1 MTEWQ
6 LNAIRIYLW
15 HRVFVDM
22 YRQGRREAGD
32 GGGGTWGA
40 IPPPPPRGAAS
51 VYIGETGCSGNMG
64 KLLQLH
70 FLKIASQRQ
79 FRVSRIKKDVK

>member
-15 HRVFVDM
+15 HRVM
-22 YRQGRREAGD
+22 LTCIGRGGARGW
-32 GGGGTWGA
+32 GGGDMGGNS
-40 IPPPPPRGAAS
+40 PPPRGAAS

-70 FLKIASQRQ
+70 FLKLHHNGS
-79 FRVSRIKKDVK
+79 SELCRIKADVK